1 MNPDASSKRMPQMVV
16 FDLDYTLWDL
26 WVDTHVTPPLKRKG
40 KEDVNQIYDKYGQQ
54 MCFYPEVPGIL
65 MDLHKSKIHIAAAS
79 RTHAPKAA
87 RQALTELLIPGSIDS
102 DDLLRAAKAKKEQ
115 ELVSSINL
123 FDSMEIYPGSKISH
137 FQELHKKTGI
147 PYSEMVFF
155 DDESRNRE
163 VTKLGV
169 TFVLVSSGVNRRLFE
184 SGLESWRK
192 GIQK

>member
-1 MNPDASSKRMPQMVV
+1 MNPDNSTKRMPKCVV

-26 WVDTHVTPPLKRKG
+26 WVDTHVTPPLKRRG
-40 KEDVNQIYDKYGQQ
+40 KDDVNQIYDKHGQK
-54 MCFYPEVPGIL
+54 MAFYPQVPGIL
-65 MDLHKSKIHIAAAS
+65 MDLHRSKIHIAAAS

-102 DDLLRAAKAKKEQ
+102 DDLLKGGKAKIDK

-123 FDSMEIYPGSKISH
+123 FDSMEIYPGSKITH

-147 PYSEMVFF
+147 PYEEMVFF

-163 VTKLGV
+163 VTNLGV
-169 TFVLVSSGVNRRLFE
+169 TFVLVGNGVNRALFE

-192 GIQK
+192 GLAK

>member
-40 KEDVNQIYDKYGQQ
+40 KDDVNQIYDKYGQQ

-102 DDLLRAAKAKKEQ
+102 DDLLKAGKAKTEQ
-115 ELVSSINL
+115 DLVSSINL

-169 TFVLVSSGVNRRLFE
+169 TFVLVGNGVSRRLFE

-192 GIQK
+192 GLQK